1 MKNSTGGSGEAGLGS
16 RIDEMDD
23 LLRNLPEPAL
33 SQPTRERT
41 LALARAH
48 VVPARDASPLRV
60 LAQIPAHAVP
70 ALLLSADVAFA
81 ADTCVKLSRAFGSD
95 GG

>member
-1 MKNSTGGSGEAGLGS
+1 MKNSTGSCGEAGPGF

-33 SQPTRERT
+33 SQPTRERM

-48 VVPARDASPLRV
+48 VVPARDASQWHV
-60 LAQIPAHAVP
+60 LARIPAHAVP
-70 ALLLSADVAFA
+70 ALLLSADFAFA
-81 ADTCVKLSRAFGSD
+81 ADTCAKLSRTFGT
-95 GG
+95 